1 MTGWIAVQREVDIN
15 YDLENSPLQI
25 RTDSVVGSNEQVI
38 VYFYT
43 AQRDWTGGVQIN
55 LSSPPKYYLR
65 FCTSSWTI
73 LPTALPTQTDK
84 IWTITLIKTSV
95 IRLNINCNNR
105 EVLNVVM
112 SDTACS
118 DSKWSEKWN
127 KDVGKI
133 RFTSTD
139 KASGYYRPGK

>member
-55 LSSPPKYYLR
+55 FSSSPQYYLR
-65 FCTSSWTI
+65 FCTSLWTI
-73 LPTALPTQTDK
+73 LPTSLPTQTDM
-84 IWTITLIKTSV
+84 IWTITLIKTPV
-95 IRLNINCNNR
+95 TRLNINCNNR

-112 SDTACS
+112 SACS
-118 DSKWSEKWN
+118 DSKWSEKWS